1 MLSAKEKGTVCFLKP
16 KFQLPTEDSQG
27 SVAHFWSV
35 EETRVAE
42 EANMALYMAA
52 GSRFHVLR
60 NSKLIKE
67 GDRLYKLTK
76 EPEKRGSGACGSDAH
91 TKKRKWSK
99 DS

>member
-1 MLSAKEKGTVCFLKP
+1 
-16 KFQLPTEDSQG
+16 
-27 SVAHFWSV
+27 
-35 EETRVAE
+35 
-42 EANMALYMAA
+42 MAPYMAA

-60 NSKLIKE
+60 NNKLIKE